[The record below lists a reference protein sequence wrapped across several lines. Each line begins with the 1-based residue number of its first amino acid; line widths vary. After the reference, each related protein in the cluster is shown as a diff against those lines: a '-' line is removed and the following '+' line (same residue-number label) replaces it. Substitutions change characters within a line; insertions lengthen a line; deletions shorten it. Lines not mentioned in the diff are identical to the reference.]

1 MPDLESPLYSI
12 NVKSIFGEEQELS
25 KYLGKVLLIVNV
37 ASKCGFTRQYAGLQ
51 KLYEKYKDQG
61 LCILAFPSN
70 DFGGQEPGEN
80 KEIENFCE
88 KKYGVSFDLF
98 SKVNVI
104 GSQQSS
110 LYKYLQE
117 YKLTPVAQP
126 GVKTFLM
133 GLIMKLL
140 IRIRGDI
147 LPKDHEVTWNFNKFL
162 VDKKGYPVARYS
174 SEIEPDS
181 PVLIKQVEFE
191 LGRYAD

>member
-1 MPDLESPLYSI
+1 VPDLESPLYSI

-61 LCILAFPSN
+61 FCILAFPSN

-80 KEIENFCE
+80 KEIEDFCE

-117 YKLTPVAQP
+117 YKLTPVVQP

-162 VDKKGYPVARYS
+162 VDKKGFPVARYS

>member
-61 LCILAFPSN
+61 FCILAFPSI

-80 KEIENFCE
+80 KEIEDFCE

-117 YKLTPVAQP
+117 YKLTPVVQP

-181 PVLIKQVEFE
+181 PILIRQIEVE
-191 LGRYAD
+191 LGK

>member
-1 MPDLESPLYSI
+1 VPDLQTPLYNI

-37 ASKCGFTRQYAGLQ
+37 ASKCGFTPQYIGLQ
-51 KLYEKYKDQG
+51 KIYEKYRDQG

-80 KEIENFCE
+80 KEIESFCV
-88 KKYGVSFDLF
+88 KKYAVSFDLF

-104 GSQQSS
+104 GPQQSS

-117 YKLTPVAQP
+117 YNLTPVVQP
-126 GVKTFLM
+126 GVKNFLM

-140 IRIRGDI
+140 LRIRGDI
-147 LPKDHEVTWNFNKFL
+147 PPKDHEVKWNFNKFL

-181 PVLIKQVEFE
+181 PILIKQIEVE
-191 LGRYAD
+191 LGK